1 MKKKDKIVQFNKSG
15 NGNITS
21 RISIPSK
28 WLEKIGVTE
37 EDKTVSTYQ
46 FDNGDILITKNFKM
60 EGIMQEELIKE
71 AYNFGIKAKEAL
83 KSQKKKDKINYYALN
98 LLRETKNENIDV
110 MHYLLELC
118 LETNIGSEEFF
129 LDIIKGNGLLVQ
141 SVVSGLMS

>member
-21 RISIPSK
+21 RISIPGK
-28 WLEKIGVTE
+28 WLEKIGVTG

-83 KSQKKKDKINYYALN
+83 KTQKKKDKINYYALN

-110 MHYLLELC
+110 MYYLLELC
-118 LETNIGSEEFF
+118 LETNIGSKEFF

-141 SVVSGLMS
+141 SVISGLMS